1 MRWRVFRASHRRND
15 DVGERLTFSGIGV
28 YRPELFAPVPAGGRA
43 PLAPLLRAAVGL
55 SCVGSVKA
63 APLERLAELA
73 GPAFETGA
81 RWSIL
86 IIGGL
91 WSIGPKSGCH
101 FSDDSD
107 AKIRIQIVA

>member
-1 MRWRVFRASHRRND
+1 
-15 DVGERLTFSGIGV
+15 
-28 YRPELFAPVPAGGRA
+28 
-43 PLAPLLRAAVGL
+43 
-55 SCVGSVKA
+55 VKA

-101 FSDDSD
+101 LSEQSD
-107 AKIRIQIVA
+107 AKIEIRIVTWRCATIRKG